1 MSVELEFTG
10 GVDDLISGELG
21 GVQLLINDL
30 ERRVK
35 LMVDHGQPPDRYNKY
50 FAFPEQISPFR
61 LISVAKKLGL
71 YNTLEGILRQ
81 DLLLA
86 AGQKLVPLDTDA
98 LLLTHGHYDHAA
110 GLNLIRPDLETWMH
124 PLTKRMLYS
133 WQMMSGTTRNQF
145 VDVYTNM
152 FTAPKKY
159 GKEKFVSGEEAR
171 IPRNIK
177 TFESGVTFKIKDMKV
192 TAYLVDHSL
201 VGAVGYII
209 ETSEGKIAI
218 SGDLRLR
225 GRRRRDTEA
234 FFKEAMDADVF
245 FLEGSLMH
253 MEHYGTEDDLV
264 EVVAKLL
271 IEDNLNV
278 LAYPPRELD
287 RILSAYLACRI
298 REKMLVIPPSQA
310 KLLEAFKGIYN
321 FPSLDSKYL
330 GVSMGLRGKG
340 LTESDDDFE
349 DLANIGTRMWERK
362 YMKFPDWSPD
372 KNFWRGKTRV
382 DIKDIK
388 DYKDQFAV
396 FSTKFGLLNLLN
408 DVDAKGGRYIR
419 MHPGPYTSRM
429 EDDAQQVIDI
439 LKSFDMYEGPK
450 PDYLCQREKDKRG
463 LFGSNINVPIT
474 ELHEVHVKGHMN
486 FEEYVE
492 VLKNFKGVV
501 VPYHDMEHEL
511 FRKAAPHI
519 KMFIMERNKK
529 YQLRDIIEQAT

>member
-177 TFESGVTFKIKDMKV
+177 TFESGITFKIKDMNV

-209 ETSEGKIAI
+209 DTSEGKIAI
-218 SGDLRLR
+218 SGDIRLR
-225 GRRRRDTEA
+225 GRRRGDTEA
-234 FFKEAMDADVF
+234 FFKEAMDA
-245 FLEGSLMH
+245 
-253 MEHYGTEDDLV
+253 
-264 EVVAKLL
+264 
-271 IEDNLNV
+271 
-278 LAYPPRELD
+278 
-287 RILSAYLACRI
+287 
-298 REKMLVIPPSQA
+298 
-310 KLLEAFKGIYN
+310 
-321 FPSLDSKYL
+321 
-330 GVSMGLRGKG
+330 
-340 LTESDDDFE
+340 
-349 DLANIGTRMWERK
+349 
-362 YMKFPDWSPD
+362 
-372 KNFWRGKTRV
+372 
-382 DIKDIK
+382 
-388 DYKDQFAV
+388 
-396 FSTKFGLLNLLN
+396 
-408 DVDAKGGRYIR
+408 
-419 MHPGPYTSRM
+419 
-429 EDDAQQVIDI
+429 
-439 LKSFDMYEGPK
+439 
-450 PDYLCQREKDKRG
+450 
-463 LFGSNINVPIT
+463 
-474 ELHEVHVKGHMN
+474 
-486 FEEYVE
+486 
-492 VLKNFKGVV
+492 
-501 VPYHDMEHEL
+501 
-511 FRKAAPHI
+511 
-519 KMFIMERNKK
+519 
-529 YQLRDIIEQAT
+529 